1 VKHSPEKLLN
11 VKRVVL
17 LDTLCRTLIEL
28 RRAVADDAKSDGQ
41 KFIDAA
47 KDIIR
52 EAIAAEDVAIE
63 EEAMVVEAVIED
75 LRFAFEEANSA
86 FVGIEGPEGKL
97 IASSR
102 VDK

>member
-1 VKHSPEKLLN
+1 LN
-11 VKRVVL
+11 VTRVVL

-28 RRAVADDAKSDGQ
+28 RRALADAKSDEQ

-75 LRFAFEEANSA
+75 LRFALRRP
-86 FVGIEGPEGKL
+86 VGHSPE
-97 IASSR
+97 IFDERNYRNWYSSR
-102 VDK
+102 DPLDSGS